1 MRKIAIVHFV
11 NYKKGAQTRGCMKS
25 VMRYVSQMS
34 KTLWN
39 GQQLV
44 SGIGCQPETVFDEFL
59 STKLLHH
66 KDGGVMFYH
75 MVQSFPK
82 GADVDP
88 RTAHEAAR
96 RLAGYFEGC
105 EVLVCTHVDREHIH
119 SHCIIN
125 SVNFETGK
133 KVHMADEQIQA
144 LRVRNDQIC
153 EELRLPKFQ
162 RDEQKRSCGM
172 SNAEYYTAS
181 KGESWK
187 FELMRVIDECMRCA
201 GSREEFLILLRS
213 EGYDAT
219 WTDSRKNITYVT
231 PDGRKCRD
239 NKLHIEKY
247 LKENMEAEFGYRT
260 ENDNTRNVDAAQK
273 ADGRGATAGTQRD
286 GHGAELERA
295 ARNAGQ
301 AVPAADAVRH
311 GPENASDESRSAGIS
326 DQDAN
331 ERRKFRETGWEP
343 EREVFFRLQRVDR
356 QCAEIYDNDFDRY
369 EEPTYGYGSGCE
381 EENSP
386 VRVDLDYGGDLVR
399 GAVRF
404 GRAVE
409 QMTDDAPT
417 RDGTTIALHI
427 DSKRRKKLW
436 QKKTALGHAEDDH
449 EEWTMEQHL

>member
-1 MRKIAIVHFV
+1 M
-11 NYKKGAQTRGCMKS
+11 NYKKGTQTRGCMKS
-25 VMRYVSQMS
+25 VMRYVSQVN

-44 SGIGCQPETVFDEFL
+44 SGIGCQPEPAFDEFL

-82 GADVDP
+82 GADIDP
-88 RTAHEAAR
+88 RMAHEAAR

-133 KVHMADEQIQA
+133 KLHMADEQIQA
-144 LRVRNDQIC
+144 LRARNDQIC
-153 EELRLPKFQ
+153 EELGLPKFQ
-162 RDEQKRSCGM
+162 RDEQKHSRGM
-172 SNAEYYTAS
+172 SNAEYYTAT

-187 FELMRVIDECMRCA
+187 FELMCVIDECMRYA
-201 GSREEFLILLRS
+201 GNREEFLVLLRS

-260 ENDNTRNVDAAQK
+260 ENDRGGI
-273 ADGRGATAGTQRD
+273 DGTAPEIAGRSSAAGTGRD
-286 GHGAELERA
+286 GDGAELERDAQNA
-295 ARNAGQ
+295 ARSVSAAEAAG
-301 AVPAADAVRH
+301 R
-311 GPENASDESRSAGIS
+311 GLENAPDARGHTDRIERDAG
-326 DQDAN
+326 
-331 ERRKFRETGWEP
+331 ECRKIREPGWKP
-343 EREVFFRLQRVDR
+343 ERDVFFRLQGADR
-356 QCAEIYDNDFDRY
+356 DYEERPDHNPERY
-369 EEPTYGYGSGCE
+369 EEAAFGYGADGTE
-381 EENSP
+381 EDHHL
-386 VRVDLDYGGDLVR
+386 RVDLDCGSDLVH
-399 GAVRF
+399 GAVQF

-409 QMTDDAPT
+409 QMTVDAPT
-417 RDGTTIALHI
+417 RDGTTMPLHI
-427 DSKRRKKLW
+427 DSKRRKKLR
-436 QKKTALGHAEDDH
+436 QKKNALGHAEDDH

>member
-1 MRKIAIVHFV
+1 
-11 NYKKGAQTRGCMKS
+11 MKS
-25 VMRYVSQMS
+25 VMRYVSQTS
-34 KTLWN
+34 KTLWD

-44 SGIGCQPETVFDEFL
+44 SGIDCQPETAFDEFL

-88 RTAHEAAR
+88 RMAHEAAR

-105 EVLVCTHVDREHIH
+105 EVLVCTHTDREHIH

-133 KVHMADEQIQA
+133 KVHMADEQIQE

-153 EELRLPKFQ
+153 EELGLPKFQ
-162 RDEQKRSCGM
+162 RDEQRQSRGM
-172 SNAEYYTAS
+172 SNAEYYTADR
-181 KGESWK
+181 GESWK

-201 GSREEFLILLRS
+201 GNREAFLILLRS

-219 WTDSRKNITYVT
+219 WTDSRKNITYTT
-231 PDGRKCRD
+231 PEGRKCRD
-239 NKLHIEKY
+239 SKLHIEKY

-286 GHGAELERA
+286 SHGAELERA

-301 AVPAADAVRH
+301 AVPAADAVGH
-311 GPENASDESRSAGIS
+311 GPENAPDEAGSTGSTDRDADERSRV
-326 DQDAN
+326 
-331 ERRKFRETGWEP
+331 RETGWES
-343 EREVFFRLQRVDR
+343 EREVFFRLRGTDR
-356 QCAEIYDNDFDRY
+356 EYTKSCDFNFGERRTGDF
-369 EEPTYGYGSGCE
+369 YGGARSE

-399 GAVRF
+399 SAVRL

-417 RDGTTIALHI
+417 RDGTTMPAYI
-427 DSKRRKKLW
+427 DSKRRRKLR

>member
-1 MRKIAIVHFV
+1 M
-11 NYKKGAQTRGCMKS
+11 NYKKGTQTRSCMKS
-25 VMRYVSQMS
+25 VMRYVSQLS
-34 KTLWN
+34 KTLWD
-39 GQQLV
+39 GQPLV
-44 SGIGCQPETVFDEFL
+44 SGIGCQPETAFDEFL

-82 GADVDP
+82 GANIDP

-96 RLAGYFEGC
+96 RLAGYFDGC

-125 SVNFETGK
+125 SVNFETGR
-133 KVHMADEQIQA
+133 KVHMADEQIQE
-144 LRVRNDQIC
+144 LRIRNDQIC
-153 EELRLPKFQ
+153 EELGLPKFQ
-162 RDEQKRSCGM
+162 KDEQRHSRGM
-172 SNAEYYTAS
+172 SNAEYYTADR
-181 KGESWK
+181 GESWK
-187 FELMRVIDECMRCA
+187 FELMRVIDECMRYA
-201 GSREEFLILLRS
+201 GNRDEFLTLLRS
-213 EGYDAT
+213 EGYDAA
-219 WTDSRKNITYVT
+219 WTDSRKNITYTT
-231 PDGRKCRD
+231 PEGRKCRD
-239 NKLHIEKY
+239 SKLHMEKY

-260 ENDNTRNVDAAQK
+260 ENDNTRNVGAAQK
-273 ADGRGATAGTQRD
+273 ADGRGATAGAQRD
-286 GHGAELERA
+286 GDREKLECD

-343 EREVFFRLQRVDR
+343 EREVFFRLQSTDR
-356 QCAEIYDNDFDRY
+356 EYEDCPDRDSERY
-369 EEPTYGYGSGCE
+369 EETAFGYSTGSA

-386 VRVDLDYGGDLVR
+386 VRMDLNRGIDLVH
-399 GAVRF
+399 GAVRL

-417 RDGTTIALHI
+417 RDGTTMPPHI
-427 DSKRRKKLW
+427 DSKRRKKLR

-449 EEWTMEQHL
+449 EDWNMEQKM